1 MIKKF
6 LRRDSNKL
14 SKLGKGRKNKQKWR
28 KPTGR
33 DNKMREKRNGYPAV
47 VSIGYKTENK
57 KRNLLKDKFPVSV
70 SNIKDLD
77 SIKNNEIAV
86 ISNIGKKKK
95 IELAKIAK
103 EKNIEIYNLNPKTF
117 LKKNDI
123 NKKKSK
129 EIKKTE
135 ESKKEN
141 KK

>member
-28 KPTGR
+28 RPTGR

-57 KRNLLKDKFPVSV
+57 KRNLLKDKIPVFV
-70 SNIKDLD
+70 YNVKDLE

-86 ISNIGKKKK
+86 ISNVGKKKK
-95 IELAKIAK
+95 IEIAKIAK
-103 EKNIEIYNLNPKTF
+103 EKNIKIYNLNPKTF
-117 LKKNDI
+117 LKKNNI

-129 EIKKTE
+129 EVKKTE
-135 ESKKEN
+135 EPKKEN